1 MDIEIFV
8 HGVPNGQS
16 FWGKEEDRNYFGNF
30 YGQSNSDAVKYLIQT
45 RSSMVRPIVITI
57 TWSIKTLSAVMDVRA
72 LTLDSLSDLMRIVKI
87 LWVSTKYWIQYLL
100 LMF

>member
-30 YGQSNSDAVKYLIQT
+30 YGQSNSDVVKYLIRARQ
-45 RSSMVRPIVITI
+45 MVRPFVITI

-72 LTLDSLSDLMRIVKI
+72 LTLDSLSDLMHIAKT
-87 LWVSTKYWIQYLL
+87 S
-100 LMF
+100 

>member
-30 YGQSNSDAVKYLIQT
+30 YGQ
-45 RSSMVRPIVITI
+45 MVRPIVITI
-57 TWSIKTLSAVMDVRA
+57 TWSIKTLSAVMDVRD
-72 LTLDSLSDLMRIVKI
+72 LTLDSLSDLMRIVKT